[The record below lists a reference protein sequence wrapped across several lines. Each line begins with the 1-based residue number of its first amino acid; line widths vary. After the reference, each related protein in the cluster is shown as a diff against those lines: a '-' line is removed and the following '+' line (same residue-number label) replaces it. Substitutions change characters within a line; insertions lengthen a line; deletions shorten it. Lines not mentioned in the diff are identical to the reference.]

1 MKTYLTRSF
10 WTLVALFFWILLA
23 TTFVAVML
31 GHNGTAGR
39 GAIIEFAAS
48 AFHLAVALG
57 VYWPLCKIAWRRAG
71 KATQALS
78 TKE

>member
-1 MKTYLTRSF
+1 M
-10 WTLVALFFWILLA
+10 WILLA

-39 GAIIEFAAS
+39 GTIIEFGAS

-57 VYWPLCKIAWRRAG
+57 VYWPLCKITWRRAG
-71 KATQALS
+71 KTAQG
-78 TKE
+78 